1 MIERRPRKS
10 TKDSRQERGRQ
21 AWRRGRTAEW
31 VGGAWLTLRGYRI
44 LARRYRT
51 PVGEV
56 DMVILRGGTIAF
68 VEVKARRNLAD
79 AAAAISLQQRQ
90 RVANGA
96 RYFVKQNPQYADH
109 AQRFDALLVRPW
121 RLPSHLAAAWWL
133 DP

>member
-1 MIERRPRKS
+1 M
-10 TKDSRQERGRQ
+10 TKQTAKKTPKNSRQERGRQ
-21 AWRRGRTAEW
+21 AWRRGLAAEW
-31 VGGAWLTLRGYRI
+31 IGAAWLSLRGYRI

-56 DMVILRGGTIAF
+56 DMVIARGGTIAF
-68 VEVKARRNLAD
+68 VEVKARSNLAD
-79 AAAAISLQQRQ
+79 AAEAISMQQRQ

-96 RYFVKQNPQYADH
+96 RYFMKQHPQYGDH
-109 AQRFDALLVRPW
+109 ALRFDAILVRPW